1 MANSNPARS
10 NGMTTVV
17 AIDLGT
23 AAVRVVEVEWAGGD
37 SEAGRIVRRGSA
49 PLSAGVWNGPGA
61 ARDSLASAIRQALS
75 TAGIATKFAVASLPR
90 RLVTVR
96 FARLP
101 HAPPEQLREMVTYE
115 AQQYVLFPLEEVI
128 LDYHAFPNDSG
139 VGGEDLD
146 TILLAAARRT
156 LIADVMGAFDSL
168 GIELKQLSIS
178 ALALS
183 EHIRDSI
190 DTTALIDVEPG
201 EMDIAIVSNRQLLFT
216 RASALDVQALAADVS
231 TQRTAEEIGRSFTA
245 FQNEFRGKPLSH
257 ILLAGESAV
266 GANAA
271 SLDTALAGMLTMPVA
286 PLQSRLLSAADP
298 DARAYATAVGMAMQT
313 RSGSIAPINLVPSER
328 AERKAKAARN
338 NQKRVALIGAAAAI
352 LVGVVMV
359 RNSFAQRS
367 ALASRTLAANTAYN
381 AVKTRFD
388 AEQRSHDETVKLV
401 GDLTRSLDRAHP
413 TVDVLV
419 ALDAAMPHA
428 TDIWLTQLSFE
439 RGGLMTLRG
448 ETKSTIAAT
457 ELVLAMQRSGAFVNV
472 RLGYLGDAQDTGSNA
487 GKSASAPVTNAPVT
501 SPPAA
506 GTGTAATPVLPG
518 MNSGGRPGAPG
529 NNRPNIQPPAR
540 PGGSPPG
547 MPVPGGLPPGFDPGA
562 PGGMPGGFT
571 PRMPGGMPPGFP
583 GGNPPAF
590 PQGRAMGRILDG
602 FVPGGG
608 QAVAAVKSSTS
619 GAPVPSITTPP
630 GGIQKVP
637 EAVTPASKATPAIVN
652 TARATLT
659 SFIITCR
666 VNPTAKTLLPIETA
680 KSKRKSDANK
690 AVPDSQTKNTSANAD
705 KSAPNMG
712 ADDAD
717 TQ

>member
-10 NGMTTVV
+10 SGMTTVV
-17 AIDLGT
+17 AIDLGAT
-23 AAVRVVEVEWAGGD
+23 AVRVVEVEWAGGD
-37 SEAGRIVRRGSA
+37 GDSGRIVRRGSA
-49 PLSAGVWNGPGA
+49 ALSAGAWSGPGA
-61 ARDSLASAIRQALS
+61 SRETLANAIRVALS
-75 TAGIATKFAVASLPR
+75 TAGITTKFAVASLPR

-178 ALALS
+178 ALALA
-183 EHIRDSI
+183 EHIRESI

-201 EMDIAIVSNRQLLFT
+201 ELDVAIVSNRQLLFT
-216 RASALDVQALAADVS
+216 RASALDMQALAADVS

-257 ILLAGESAV
+257 IMLAGASAV
-266 GANAA
+266 GASADL
-271 SLDTALAGMLTMPVA
+271 LDSALASMLTMAVL
-286 PLQSRLLSAADP
+286 PLQSRLLSAGDP
-298 DARAYATAVGMAMQT
+298 EARSYSTAVGMAMQT

-328 AERKAKAARN
+328 AERKAKAARTS
-338 NQKRVALIGAAAAI
+338 QKRVALVAAI
-352 LVGVVMV
+352 AAGIVALVLV
-359 RNSFAQRS
+359 RNSIAQRS
-367 ALASRTLAANTAYN
+367 ALAAKTLAANTAYN
-381 AVKTRFD
+381 AVKARFD
-388 AEQRSHDETVKLV
+388 AEQRSHDETVRLI
-401 GDLTRSLDRAHP
+401 GDLTHSLDRAHP

-472 RLGYLGDAQDTGSNA
+472 RLGYLGDAQDTGSSA
-487 GKSASAPVTNAPVT
+487 GKSANTAAPNAPVPN
-501 SPPAA
+501 SPAA
-506 GTGTAATPVLPG
+506 GTGAPTAPVLPG
-518 MNSGGRPGAPG
+518 MNTGRPGGAG
-529 NNRPNIQPPAR
+529 NNRPAVPPPAG
-540 PGGSPPG
+540 PGGNPTI
-547 MPVPGGLPPGFDPGA
+547 MPL
-562 PGGMPGGFT
+562 PGGMPPGTIPGS
-571 PRMPGGMPPGFP
+571 PGGMPPGFP
-583 GGNPPAF
+583 PGNPPGI

-608 QAVAAVKSSTS
+608 QAITSAKSPVLRS
-619 GAPVPSITTPP
+619 PVPSITTPP
-630 GGIQKVP
+630 GGIQKAP
-637 EAVTPASKATPAIVN
+637 KTAAKISKPAAASVSP
-652 TARATLT
+652 ARAALT

-680 KSKRKSDANK
+680 KSKHNSVTDKV
-690 AVPDSQTKNTSANAD
+690 VPDSQSKNTSANAD
-705 KSAPNMG
+705 KSAPNIG